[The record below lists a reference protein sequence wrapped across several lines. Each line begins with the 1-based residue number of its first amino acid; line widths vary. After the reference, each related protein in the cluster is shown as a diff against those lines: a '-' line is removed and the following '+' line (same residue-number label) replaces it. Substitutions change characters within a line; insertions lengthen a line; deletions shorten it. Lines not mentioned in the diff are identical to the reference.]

1 METQNDETDPSGS
14 FSRMS
19 VYYRDYRESIPFTM
33 FVRTLRN
40 SSAPA
45 WCRKLWFKFLG
56 NRIPPAL

>member
-19 VYYRDYRESIPFTM
+19 VYYRDYRESIPFTV
-33 FVRTLRN
+33 FVRALRN
-40 SSAPA
+40 SSSAA
-45 WCRKLWFKFLG
+45 RCRKLWFKFFG